1 MWMYECFM
9 CHASCIG
16 KSPGKK
22 RRICVFFCCA
32 HMERRKLNVAKLCIL
47 HRGTYTISTKCVCI
61 YIPYKWNRSNLVS
74 RECLFLVGCRRL
86 PLYGLALKHIS
97 IILLVYF
104 VSIDS
109 KFKTTRNIL
118 GKRKNQTAAKAQV
131 HICISQKWLCCWC
144 RLNIDNIPNHYTL
157 TTYHSTTFSPL
168 FSF

>member
-1 MWMYECFM
+1 M
-9 CHASCIG
+9 
-16 KSPGKK
+16 
-22 RRICVFFCCA
+22 
-32 HMERRKLNVAKLCIL
+32 
-47 HRGTYTISTKCVCI
+47 CVCI
-61 YIPYKWNRSNLVS
+61 YIQYKWNRSNLVS

-86 PLYGLALKHIS
+86 PLYGHALKHIS

-144 RLNIDNIPNHYTL
+144 RLNIDNIPNHYNISF
-157 TTYHSTTFSPL
+157 YHFQPLVLFLILIYFVFFSSSVSYYVTDL
-168 FSF
+168 QTDDWRRCRCNRRR